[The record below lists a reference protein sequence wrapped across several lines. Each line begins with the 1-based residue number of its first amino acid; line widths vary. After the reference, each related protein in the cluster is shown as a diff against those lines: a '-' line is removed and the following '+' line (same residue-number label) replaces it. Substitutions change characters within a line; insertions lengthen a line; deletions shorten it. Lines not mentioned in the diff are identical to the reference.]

1 MPFLSKP
8 TLPSWQ
14 TVARET
20 THETMAGLE
29 TGPDGLTV
37 REAKARLMFFGPNR
51 IEPEH
56 GRGWKIFRRQFH
68 SSLIW
73 LLLLASALS
82 FILGQRVESG
92 LILAFLFLNAGLGFF
107 QEYRSVKAVALLRR
121 YLVQTVR
128 VKRAGR
134 IRRLPADRLVPGDI
148 ILFQAGDILPA
159 DARLITA
166 HELSCDEQALTGE
179 SLLVQKSTE
188 SKGRAAHFQDANAVV
203 FAGTSVTR
211 GSGEAVVFATGT
223 HTVFGEIA
231 QLTRSTERV
240 SAFEQQ
246 INRFSAFI
254 LRLVVATLLIM
265 YAANLIL
272 KRDDADPVMLLV
284 FFLVLVVS
292 VLPEALPFF
301 TTVALSRGSLRL
313 AKRRVVVKRLS
324 AIEDLGS
331 IEVLCSDKTG
341 TLTEKDITV
350 SGFQAD
356 DPEACLSAAVLAGDG
371 FVALAS
377 GQEPDPFDTALLKKC
392 SIGLRRQLERVERV
406 FALPFDP
413 ERKRSS
419 ALVAR
424 PGQGPELIVRG
435 APESVLSACVDLS
448 SARRTELLAEVT
460 ARGKEGVRTLAVAT
474 KIVSRK
480 QAYAKTDEEETLSF
494 QGLVFFTDPVN
505 ASAPEALKKARALG
519 VTVKIITGDSA
530 EVAEAVARKVNLIG
544 RAERALHGT
553 TWDGLSSAERERA
566 VEQHAVF
573 ARIGPRQ
580 KYEII
585 ETLQRKYEVGFLGE
599 GINDAPALKL
609 SHVALAVHS
618 ASDIARE
625 AADVVLLD
633 PSLDVIIDGIREG
646 RRTFANI
653 KKYIKMTLA
662 SNFGNFYS
670 VAVASLF
677 VPFVPLLPVQMLLID
692 ILSGL
697 PVLAYAADS
706 VEEAEL
712 RRPKTYDV
720 KNLILLAT
728 LFGIVSS
735 VFDFTLFAS
744 LFRGEPAQLQTSW
757 FLLSLLTEMV
767 VIFALRTRRP
777 FWQAE
782 RPAAILMGLAFFA
795 ALTGLILPFT
805 AFGQNVFGFVAPS
818 AKLMAFIGI
827 LVFCYLITTETVK
840 YWYYRFEGNPR
851 R

>member
-1 MPFLSKP
+1 MPLLSK
-8 TLPSWQ
+8 TNLPSWQ
-14 TVARET
+14 EAARHT
-20 THETMAGLE
+20 PHETLSLLE
-29 TGPDGLTV
+29 STPDGLSV
-37 REAKARLMFFGPNR
+37 RAAKDRLARFGDNR
-51 IEPEH
+51 IEPEQ
-56 GRGWKIFRRQFH
+56 GRGWKIFRRQFN

-73 LLLLASALS
+73 LLLAASALS
-82 FILGQRVESG
+82 FILDQRVEAG
-92 LILAFLFLNAGLGFF
+92 LILVFLFLNAGLGFF

-128 VKRAGR
+128 VKRSGR
-134 IRRLPADRLVPGDI
+134 IRRLPSDRLVPGDL

-159 DARLITA
+159 DARLVAA
-166 HELSCDEQALTGE
+166 HELFCDEQALTGE
-179 SLLVQKSTE
+179 SLLVQKSIE
-188 SKGRAAHFQDANAVV
+188 AKGRPSHFQDARSVV

-211 GSGEAVVFATGT
+211 GSGEAVVFATGSR
-223 HTVFGEIA
+223 TVFGEIA
-231 QLTRSTERV
+231 QLTRTTERV
-240 SAFEQQ
+240 SVFEQQ

-254 LRLVVATLLIM
+254 LRLVLATLFIM
-265 YAANLIL
+265 YAANLFL
-272 KRDDADPVMLLV
+272 RNDEDPVTLLV
-284 FFLVLVVS
+284 FFLVLIVS

-313 AKRRVVVKRLS
+313 ARQRVVVKRLS

-341 TLTEKDITV
+341 TLTDKEVTV

-356 DPEACLSAAVLAGDG
+356 NPEACLSAAVLCGDG
-371 FVALAS
+371 FAALAA

-392 SIGLRRQLERVERV
+392 SIGMRKRLQGAERV
-406 FALPFDP
+406 FHLPFDP

-419 ALVAR
+419 SLTALSGE
-424 PGQGPELIVRG
+424 PPMLYVRG

-448 SARRTELLAEVT
+448 PAERRTLLDEVT
-460 ARGKEGVRTLAVAT
+460 ARGKEGTRTLAVAA
-474 KIVSRK
+474 KRALK
-480 QAYAKTDEEETLSF
+480 KEAYTKTDEESTLSF
-494 QGLVFFTDPVN
+494 IGLVFFTDPVN
-505 ASAPEALKKARALG
+505 PSAPEAIKEARSLG
-519 VTVKIITGDSA
+519 VRVKIITGDSP
-530 EVAEAVARKVNLIG
+530 EVAESVARRVGLIG
-544 RAERALHGT
+544 NAERALHGDV
-553 TWDGLSSAERERA
+553 WDTLSPAERERA

-573 ARIGPRQ
+573 ARIAPRQ

-585 ETLQRKYEVGFLGE
+585 ETLQRRYEVGFLGE

-633 PSLDVIIDGIREG
+633 PSLHVIVEGIREG

-697 PVLAYAADS
+697 PVLAYATDS

-744 LFRGEPAQLQTSW
+744 LFREDPAILQTSW

-777 FWQAE
+777 FWRAE
-782 RPAAILMGLAFFA
+782 SPAPLLILLAFGA
-795 ALTGLILPFT
+795 AAVGLIVPFT
-805 AFGQNVFGFVAPS
+805 HFGQTVFGFTP
-818 AKLMAFIGI
+818 LPGRMLAFIGL
-827 LVFCYLITTETVK
+827 LVLGYLITTETVK
-840 YWYYRFEGNPR
+840 HWYYRFEGAPR